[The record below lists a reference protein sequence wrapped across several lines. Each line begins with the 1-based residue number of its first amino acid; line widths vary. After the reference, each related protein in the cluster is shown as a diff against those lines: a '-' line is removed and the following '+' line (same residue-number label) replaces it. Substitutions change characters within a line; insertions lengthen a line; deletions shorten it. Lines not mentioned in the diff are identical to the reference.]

1 MNCEIDSSVGH
12 MNSEGPITS
21 VVHVTA
27 WLAHLEAVDG
37 GEGDAGEVVG
47 AVPGLEQRA
56 QRPDLGLVGR
66 QDRHA
71 AHAVAVPLQQPCA
84 VGGVGSII
92 L

>member
-66 QDRHA
+66 QTA
-71 AHAVAVPLQQPCA
+71 TLPTLSPYLCSSPAPWEV
-84 VGGVGSII
+84 
-92 L
+92 